1 MSMAIPYDFM
11 KNSGAR
17 VQRACGTEF
26 LHALRNLDLL
36 PAPRCTGGEQVRARG
51 HAGQCTVWVGKTGDD
66 SLAPPP
72 GVAGSIDRAIAGGWT
87 RSSERSWESVAT

>member
-26 LHALRNLDLL
+26 LHALRNLL
-36 PAPRCTGGEQVRARG
+36 PARRGALEERGQRG
-51 HAGQCTVWVGKTGDD
+51 HEGTGQCTVWVGKTGDD